1 LSFVAAKAI
10 ALEIL
15 SRLEKLQVSVASDVP
30 AESPDSRIETIEA
43 DNTSGW
49 ISLRTEVCRFEAAM
63 IIRALAYTDGHQ
75 ARAARLLGLD
85 SSTLN
90 RKIKY
95 YKIPLPKKLSG
106 GLGTAVPVAANH
118 GRGTELF
125 TEANDQADG
134 RTPGGCFKAAK

>member
-1 LSFVAAKAI
+1 MYFVSAKAI

-15 SRLEKLQVSVASDVP
+15 SRLEQLQVSVASDVP

-49 ISLRTEVCRFEAAM
+49 ISLRKEVCRFEAAM
-63 IIRALAYTDGHQ
+63 ISRALAYTDGHQ

-90 RKIKY
+90 RKVKY
-95 YKIPLPKKLSG
+95 YRISLPKKRSAG
-106 GLGTAVPVAANH
+106 VGTAVPVAANH

-125 TEANDQADG
+125 AEANDPADG
-134 RTPGGCFKAAK
+134 RTHGGSFKAAK